1 MAEVDRVVRSRLS
14 RGAIQILHFLRLPPE
29 SDPPVG
35 TMGSISPSLA
45 SIYYEVPL
53 HVENSQLLLEV
64 NKPDSLLLKA
74 TFLHPRQFQ

>member
-1 MAEVDRVVRSRLS
+1 MATVNHQVGGSS
-14 RGAIQILHFLRLPPE
+14 PSQGAISNLQFPPE

-53 HVENSQLLLEV
+53 RVENSQLLLEV